1 MINQDCELDAFKR
14 DIDLRQFAESLGYQ
28 IDRRESWRGSAV
40 LRRAADKIVVK
51 RNANGHYVFFSLRDD
66 HDNGTVIDF
75 VQRRQHLSLGGVR
88 QILRPWIGRSADV
101 SQFPPLPPASPDRLR
116 IEREY
121 RGMAEAQRYPYLE
134 RDRGVPTALLSAPR
148 FRGRIR
154 IDDRGN
160 TVFPHFDASGLCGY
174 EIKNRGFTG
183 FAAGGKKG
191 LWFSQI
197 RPDDWR
203 LVLTESAIDALSYA
217 TLFPDSEDRTRYASL
232 GGRPSSQQM
241 RLLQAVVVKLPEGAE
256 IVTAFDADEAGRWLV
271 AAIGDVVGKI
281 RRQAGRNGLG
291 FRVHLPATEGDD
303 WNQVLQNSRTG
314 LNSACQTGR
323 R

>member
-14 DIDLRQFAESLGYQ
+14 EIDLRQFAESLGYQ

-51 RNANGHYVFFSLRDD
+51 RNGNGHYVFFSLRDD
-66 HDNGTVIDF
+66 DDNGTVIDF
-75 VQRRQHLSLGGVR
+75 VQRRQKLSLGAVR
-88 QILRPWIGRSADV
+88 QVLRPWIGRSASV
-101 SQFPPLPPASPDRLR
+101 SQFPPLPPASPDRMR

-121 RGMAEAQRYPYLE
+121 RGMAEAHRYSYLE
-134 RDRGVPTALLSAPR
+134 RDRRLPAALLTAPR
-148 FRGRIR
+148 FRGRMR

-160 TVFPHFDASGLCGY
+160 TVFPHFDVAGLCGY

-191 LWFSQI
+191 LWFSHT
-197 RPDDWR
+197 RPDDRR

-232 GGRPSSQQM
+232 GGRPSLRQM
-241 RLLQAVVVKLPEGAE
+241 GLVQAAVIKLPEGAE
-256 IVTAFDADEAGRWLV
+256 IVAAFDADEAGRWLA
-271 AAIGDVVGKI
+271 AAIADVVGRI
-281 RRQAGRNGLG
+281 RCQT
-291 FRVHLPATEGDD
+291 RVHLPATEGED
-303 WNQVLQNSRTG
+303 WNQVLLKSRTG
-314 LNSACQTGR
+314 SNSACQTGG
-323 R
+323 